1 MLLLRCCCCSGAD
14 KSAKN
19 ADDKTALE
27 VATLNEQEDV
37 AKLLE

>member
-1 MLLLRCCCCSGAD
+1 VLFRCCSGAD